1 MASSSNVDPRGASES
16 TVLKRNSNDVAW
28 DYGILYDLKN
38 LDKVKCKL
46 CGKEFSGEIWLR
58 QNKLKQE
65 NHFFIFFPK
74 AKITLSLSIS
84 LDLSQSTTGILTSV
98 NAADDGSSSFGK
110 TNLTGVRIYP
120 TLSRRRFSSIRVVS
134 PIRGDAQSS
143 FSRSSFVCS
152 QNLGLSGGISGFS
165 APEALPNVCENAT
178 PSSIKSFNQLIET
191 LIDRVDLSEAEA
203 ESSLEFLLNE
213 ANEALISAFLVL
225 LRAKGETYEEIVGL
239 AREMMKHARKV
250 EGLVDAVDIV
260 GTGGDGA
267 NTVNI
272 STGSSILAAAC
283 GAKVAKVIKD

>member
-1 MASSSNVDPRGASES
+1 MSGVIDFYKLGSE
-16 TVLKRNSNDVAW
+16 
-28 DYGILYDLKN
+28 
-38 LDKVKCKL
+38 C
-46 CGKEFSGEIWLR
+46 
-58 QNKLKQE
+58 
-65 NHFFIFFPK
+65 
-74 AKITLSLSIS
+74 
-84 LDLSQSTTGILTSV
+84 QSTTGILTLV
-98 NAADDGSSSFGK
+98 NAADDGSSSFRK

-120 TLSRRRFSSIRVVS
+120 TLSRRRFSSIGVVS

-178 PSSIKSFNQLIET
+178 LSSIKSFNQLIET

-239 AREMMKHARKV
+239 ARAMMKHARKV

-260 GTGGDGA
+260 GIGGDGA

-283 GAKVAKVIKD
+283 GAKVAKAVINAKALQSYHLVEDTDDTYSRSCVHRDIKSSNILIDDKFNSKISE